1 MPGWEKRFQDYDV
14 DLEKL
19 LNSFAAELEKSGFKV
34 KLNKKRM
41 SLEATYESDVDKSW
55 GQIVLSGEPN
65 NFVLRIDWDADLRK
79 LFWVKMALRS
89 LVLVRKMSAAR
100 SMAEKISWSPSEE
113 VTGEVAV
120 DVPPELA
127 ELKRRVEVEL
137 DGRRSAYLAQ
147 ADMLEKEGK
156 FEEAAKFYLKAA
168 IISQELGE
176 KTYAAEFEKKA
187 EELRRK

>member
-1 MPGWEKRFQDYDV
+1 
-14 DLEKL
+14 
-19 LNSFAAELEKSGFKV
+19 
-34 KLNKKRM
+34 
-41 SLEATYESDVDKSW
+41 
-55 GQIVLSGEPN
+55 
-65 NFVLRIDWDADLRK
+65 
-79 LFWVKMALRS
+79 FWVKLALRS
-89 LVLVRKMSAAR
+89 LVLVKKMSAAR
-100 SMAEKISWSPSEE
+100 LTSEKISWSPSEE

-156 FEEAAKFYLKAA
+156 FGEAAKFYLKAA

-176 KTYAAEFEKKA
+176 KTYAIEFEKKA
-187 EELRRK
+187 ENLRRK